1 MLIPSYIMKI
11 KKQIVKLNEL
21 IQIKYMKSITRIFK
35 RIKGRK
41 ISYLIVILISIVL
54 LIWTSLFLLNC
65 MIEYKYNIDEN
76 FDQALLYDTYS
87 SRISELET
95 VMWYLK
101 GGILYLLF
109 MIFFFIYQSKKK

>member
-1 MLIPSYIMKI
+1 
-11 KKQIVKLNEL
+11 
-21 IQIKYMKSITRIFK
+21 
-35 RIKGRK
+35 
-41 ISYLIVILISIVL
+41 
-54 LIWTSLFLLNC
+54 